1 MRKIVK
7 FSLAEKIFREI
18 TSLVTSYKNV
28 GFTKFLSN
36 KCKSDAL
43 RTYVCEIRLFAN
55 MVKLKLKIYV
65 HSLVTCY
72 LTDY

>member
-36 KCKSDAL
+36 KCDVRKNSYNF
-43 RTYVCEIRLFAN
+43 T
-55 MVKLKLKIYV
+55 
-65 HSLVTCY
+65 
-72 LTDY
+72 